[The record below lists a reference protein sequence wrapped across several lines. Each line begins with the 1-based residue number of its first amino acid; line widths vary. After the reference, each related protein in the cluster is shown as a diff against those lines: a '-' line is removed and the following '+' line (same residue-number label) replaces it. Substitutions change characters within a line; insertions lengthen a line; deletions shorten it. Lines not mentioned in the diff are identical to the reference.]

1 MKKVFFPVPSVL
13 VILCCVIL
21 NNGCKVNHDKND
33 YLRKILANL
42 EQIKSATYSSVCI
55 ASAPGDTMEFRTFY
69 SQTEEYLNLVDTFI
83 GSSFGVSMQ
92 SGDSKV
98 RWFYDGKAEAFL
110 DLNEKTVMIDSFQSN
125 TLPFRP
131 ITPPFFNH
139 AKSMIKYAL
148 ETKDTISTE
157 LIDYKDSI
165 KFSLYIPYKVVEF
178 FGKAFVLNNP
188 YLARKDAYS
197 RYDIWIRK
205 SDNLPYRIRRN
216 MPHQTTWETCE
227 NVQFNKIK
235 IENFIVSRK
244 FPSDFT
250 IKFRGDQEPV
260 IKDDLVGK
268 VAPEWVLEDINRN
281 SISLSKLKSQVL
293 MVQFSGIGCGPCH
306 ASIPFLKQ
314 LVTDYNSKDFEL
326 VSIETWSKNIDG
338 IKRYYTNNNLNY
350 KLLLSTEQ
358 TTKDYQVKAVPAFFI
373 LDKDRVIRKIIRGY
387 EEGTTDKEIR
397 NVINGIL

>member
-1 MKKVFFPVPSVL
+1 MV
-13 VILCCVIL
+13 
-21 NNGCKVNHDKND
+21 
-33 YLRKILANL
+33 LANL

-55 ASAPGDTMEFRTFY
+55 ASAPGDTMEFSTFS
-69 SQTEEYLNLVDTFI
+69 SQTEEYLNPVDTLI

-92 SGDSKV
+92 SGTSRV

-110 DLNEKTVMIDSFQSN
+110 DLKEKTIMIDSFQTN

-139 AKSMIKYAL
+139 ALSMIKYAL

-157 LIDYKDSI
+157 LTDYKDSI

-178 FGKAFVLNNP
+178 FGKPFVLDDP

-197 RYDIWIRK
+197 RYDIWINK

-227 NVQFNKIK
+227 NVEFNKIK
-235 IENFIVSRK
+235 IGDFIISKK
-244 FPSDFT
+244 FPADFT
-250 IKFRGDQEPV
+250 VKFRGEPELV
-260 IKDDLVGK
+260 KDDLVGK
-268 VAPEWVLEDINRN
+268 VAPDWVLKDFNHD
-281 SISLSKLKSQVL
+281 SLSLSELKSKVL

-314 LVTDYNSKDFEL
+314 LVSDYKSKDFEL
-326 VSIETWSKNIDG
+326 VSIETWSKNING

-397 NVINGIL
+397 DAIKISL

>member
-1 MKKVFFPVPSVL
+1 MKKVSFHFISVL
-13 VILCCVIL
+13 VVSGCVIL
-21 NNGCKVNHDKND
+21 SNSCKVTYDKDD
-33 YLRKILANL
+33 YLRKVLVNL
-42 EQIKSATYSSVCI
+42 EQIKSAAYNSTNI

-69 SQTEEYLNLVDTFI
+69 SQTEEYINQVDTFI

-92 SGDSKV
+92 SGTSKV
-98 RWFYDGKAEAFL
+98 SWFYDGRAEAFL
-110 DLNEKTVMIDSFQSN
+110 DLNDKTIMIDSFQTN

-139 AKSMIKYAL
+139 AVSMIKYAL

-165 KFSLYIPYKVVEF
+165 KFSLFIPYKVVEF
-178 FGKAFVLNNP
+178 FGKPFVLDNP
-188 YLARKDAYS
+188 YLARRNAYS
-197 RYDIWIRK
+197 RYDIWIKK

-227 NVQFNKIK
+227 NVEFNKIK
-235 IENFIVSRK
+235 IEDFIVSEK

-250 IKFRGDQEPV
+250 VKFRGEPELV
-260 IKDDLVGK
+260 KDDLVGK
-268 VAPEWVLEDINRN
+268 VAPEWVLKDFNHD
-281 SISLSKLKSQVL
+281 SISLNELKSKVL

-314 LVTDYNSKDFEL
+314 LVTDYNSNEFEL
-326 VSIETWSKNIDG
+326 VSIETWSNNIAG
-338 IKRYYTNNNLNY
+338 IKRYYDNNSLNY

-387 EEGTTDKEIR
+387 AEGTTDKEIR
-397 NVINGIL
+397 DAIQEFL